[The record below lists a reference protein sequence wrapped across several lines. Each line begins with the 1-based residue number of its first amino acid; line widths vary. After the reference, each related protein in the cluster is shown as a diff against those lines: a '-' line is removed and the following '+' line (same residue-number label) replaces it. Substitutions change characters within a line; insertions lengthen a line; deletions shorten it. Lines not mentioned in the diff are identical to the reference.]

1 MTEDSAE
8 ITTLEEALR
17 EIEKLRRTVGRLTRD
32 NRVLVR
38 LRENAEHIR
47 TIFEKEKKLQF
58 LFNDLLLDHTP
69 NMIFLFNEELEYI
82 IGSRACK
89 RLTRQK
95 HVDLSHR
102 PLPLL
107 FCKEVDGLW
116 VEKISRFNAE
126 VLRTREAV
134 RFHDTILI
142 EGEPLLHAHITISP
156 MLDDA
161 GLCQGTIMAVNDVSE
176 LVAAQRRA
184 EEAAKSKSAFLANM
198 SHEIRTPM
206 NAIKGLSE
214 LLALTPLNLTQRN
227 YIKNIVGSA
236 NSLIG
241 IINDVLDFSKID
253 ANRIELLPAPY
264 SLHKLIAEICGVIA
278 LRAEEK
284 GLALFLDID
293 PTIPARLI
301 GDDARIK
308 QILVNMLSNAVKY
321 TPSGSITLSIQG
333 TKRDK
338 FIDLA
343 MSVEDTGVG
352 VKDEDQHKLFSAF
365 SRVDLLTNK
374 RIQGTGLGL
383 AISKALA
390 EAMGGRITVHS
401 VYGHGSTF
409 TLLLPQEAEDPA
421 PLANL
426 EEPERVRVLLLGGNA
441 RMQNTARMLEQLGAS
456 YATLGESDVD
466 LARLLGRTTIDLP
479 PCGEPPLPYTHCI
492 YSDAIN
498 EREMRRLKTILE
510 ECRFATLRSIIN
522 SMDEP
527 GQRDTVLFNPL
538 LITELAKFLNRSGR
552 RTSARSIAS
561 DTSVAPRPQFR
572 DVSAL
577 VVDDNRINLMVCEK
591 MLHLYGVA
599 VTTAPGG
606 REGLALARENKYDIL
621 FVDHMMPE
629 VDGIEVTEEI
639 RSHDGP
645 NKRTPIVAL
654 TANVVNDMRSFYI
667 QAGMDDFVGKPIDRN
682 ELTRVLTQWLP
693 PEKVIQTMGTNKHIG

>member
-8 ITTLEEALR
+8 FSTLEEALR

-47 TIFEKEKKLQF
+47 TIFENEKKLQF

-69 NMIFLFNEELEYI
+69 NMIFLFNGDLEYI

-126 VLRTREAV
+126 VLRTREPV

-161 GLCQGTIMAVNDVSE
+161 GQCQGTIMAVNDVSE

-227 YIKNIVGSA
+227 YVKNIVGSA

-293 PTIPARLI
+293 PNIPARLI

-321 TPSGSITLSIQG
+321 TQSGSIYFRIQG

-338 FIDLA
+338 FVDLT

-352 VKDEDQHKLFSAF
+352 VKEEDQHKLFSAF

-401 VYGHGSTF
+401 VYGEGSTF
-409 TLLLPQEAEDPA
+409 TLLMPQEVEDPA
-421 PLANL
+421 PLASL

-441 RMQNTARMLEQLGAS
+441 RMQNAARMLEQLGAS
-456 YATLGESDVD
+456 YSSFGESDVD
-466 LARLLGRTTIDLP
+466 LVRLLGRTSIDLP
-479 PCGEPPLPYTHCI
+479 LCGDPALPYTHCI
-492 YSDAIN
+492 YADAIP
-498 EREMRRLKTILE
+498 EREMTRLRTILE
-510 ECRFATLRSIIN
+510 DCRFAALRSIIN

-527 GQRDTVLFNPL
+527 GRRDNVLFNPL
-538 LITELAKFLNRSGR
+538 LITELSKFLNRSGR

-561 DTSVAPRPQFR
+561 DTTVAPRPQFK
-572 DVSAL
+572 DVAAL

-591 MLHLYGVA
+591 MLHLYGVT

-606 REGLALARENKYDIL
+606 REALALARENKYDIL
-621 FVDHMMPE
+621 FVDHMMPDF
-629 VDGIEVTEEI
+629 DGIELTEEI

-645 NKRTPIVAL
+645 NKRSPIVAL

-682 ELTRVLTQWLP
+682 ELTRVLKQWLP
-693 PEKVIQTMGTNKHIG
+693 PEKVVQTMGTQKQIG

>member
-1 MTEDSAE
+1 
-8 ITTLEEALR
+8 
-17 EIEKLRRTVGRLTRD
+17 
-32 NRVLVR
+32 
-38 LRENAEHIR
+38 
-47 TIFEKEKKLQF
+47 
-58 LFNDLLLDHTP
+58 
-69 NMIFLFNEELEYI
+69 MIFLFNEDLEYI
-82 IGSRACK
+82 IGSRACN

-156 MLDDA
+156 MLDDS
-161 GLCQGTIMAVNDVSE
+161 GQCQGTIMAVNDVSE

-227 YIKNIVGSA
+227 YVKNIVGSA

-293 PTIPARLI
+293 PAIPARLI
-301 GDDARIK
+301 GDDARVK
-308 QILVNMLSNAVKY
+308 QVLVNMLSNAVKY
-321 TPSGSITLSIQG
+321 TPAGSITFRIQG
-333 TKRDK
+333 TRRDT
-338 FIDLA
+338 FVDLD

-352 VKDEDQHKLFSAF
+352 IKDEDQHKLFSAF

-390 EAMGGRITVHS
+390 EAMGGRIS
-401 VYGHGSTF
+401 FASDYGKDSTF
-409 TLLLPQEAEDPA
+409 TLHLPQEVEDPA
-421 PLANL
+421 PLASL
-426 EEPERVRVLLLGGNA
+426 EEPERVRVLLLGGGA
-441 RMQNTARMLEQLGAS
+441 RMQNAARMLEDLGAA
-456 YATLGESDVD
+456 YATFGESAID
-466 LARLLGRTTIDLP
+466 LARLLGRAAIDLP
-479 PCGEPPLPYTHCI
+479 PCGDPPLPYTHCV
-492 YSDAIN
+492 YTDAVG
-498 EREMRRLKTILE
+498 EREMSRLRTILE
-510 ECRFATLRSIIN
+510 DCRFAALRSIIN
-522 SMDEP
+522 SMEEP
-527 GQRDTVLFNPL
+527 GRRDTVLFNPL
-538 LITELAKFLNRSGR
+538 LVTELTKFLNRSGR

-561 DTSVAPRPQFR
+561 DTTVAPRPQFR

-599 VTTAPGG
+599 VTTASGG
-606 REGLALARENKYDIL
+606 REALALACENKYDIL
-621 FVDHMMPE
+621 FVDHMMPDI
-629 VDGIEVTEEI
+629 DGIEVTEDI

-654 TANVVNDMRSFYI
+654 TANVVNDMRSFYL

-682 ELTRVLTQWLP
+682 ELTRVLKQWLP
-693 PEKVIQTMGTNKHIG
+693 PEKIVQPMGTQKQIG